1 MALSPY
7 RQVLAL
13 PGVRRLLLIALFAR
27 IPGSAVGVAMT
38 LHVVLTLKE
47 GYGAAG
53 LVSACATIGM
63 ALSGPLFGRLVDRRG
78 LRLMLAITTIG
89 EATFWFIAP
98 SLPYAALLGTAL
110 IGGFLTLPVGA
121 TSRQALAAIVPPEH
135 RKAAFSLDTIFVE
148 TSYMLGPALGVLMAT
163 QVSTTLTLVAI
174 GGGLVISGSVLF
186 LVNPPIR
193 SAASTEESAEPVP
206 RKEWLTREL
215 VGALIISAGAV
226 LVLAGTDV
234 AIVATLE
241 RHGQVSWTGL
251 VIVVWCLVSL
261 TGGFVYGAMTRTVPP
276 LVLMTTMGVLTIP
289 VGIATDW
296 WWLCLAILP
305 AGALCAPLLSA
316 TTEWISRLA
325 PESVRGEVMGLQQ
338 SALTLGSAMG
348 APFVGAVMD
357 ATSPAMGF
365 VAAGGLVTVAAAA
378 VLFLQ
383 RPRAS
388 AAPASASASSEESV
402 RSAS

>member
-1 MALSPY
+1 MALSRY

-13 PGVRRLLLIALFAR
+13 PGVRRLLLISLFAR

-53 LVSACATIGM
+53 LVTAFATIGM
-63 ALSGPLFGRLVDRRG
+63 TISGPLFGRLVDRRG

-98 SLPYAALLGTAL
+98 SLPYPALLGTAL
-110 IGGFLTLPVGA
+110 LGGFLTLPVGA
-121 TSRQALAAIVPPEH
+121 TSRQALAAIVPPQH
-135 RKAAFSLDTIFVE
+135 RKAAFSLDTVFVE
-148 TSYMLGPALGVLMAT
+148 TSYMLGPALGVLLAT
-163 QVSTTLTLVAI
+163 QVSTTVTMVTI
-174 GGGLVISGSVLF
+174 GGGLVLSGSVLY

-193 SAASTEESAEPVP
+193 SGESSGPAQPVP
-206 RKEWLTREL
+206 RKEWLTGEL
-215 VGALIISAGAV
+215 VGALAISAGAV

-261 TGGFVYGAMTRTVPP
+261 SGGFVYGAMTRTVSP
-276 LVLMTTMGVLTIP
+276 LVLMATMGLLTIP
-289 VGIATDW
+289 VGVATDW

-305 AGALCAPLLSA
+305 AGALCAPLLAA

-365 VAAGGLVTVAAAA
+365 AAAGGLVTVVAAV

-383 RPRAS
+383 RSRTTPV
-388 AAPASASASSEESV
+388 SASASSEESV

>member
-1 MALSPY
+1 MALSRY
-7 RQVLAL
+7 RQVFAL

-38 LHVVLTLKE
+38 LHVVLTLKQ

-53 LVSACATIGM
+53 LVTACATIGM

-98 SLPYAALLGTAL
+98 SLPYPALLGTAL
-110 IGGFLTLPVGA
+110 LGGFMTLPVGA

-148 TSYMLGPALGVLMAT
+148 TSYMLGPALGVLLAT
-163 QVSTTLTLVAI
+163 QVSTTVTMVAI
-174 GGGLVISGSVLF
+174 GGGLVLSGSVLY

-193 SAASTEESAEPVP
+193 SQESTGPARPVP

-215 VGALIISAGAV
+215 VGALVISAGAV

-241 RHGQVSWTGL
+241 RHGQVSWTGV

-261 TGGFVYGAMTRTVPP
+261 SGGFVYGAMTRTVSP
-276 LVLMTTMGVLTIP
+276 LVLMTTMGLLTIP
-289 VGIATDW
+289 VGVATDW

-338 SALTLGSAMG
+338 SALTLGSALG

-365 VAAGGLVTVAAAA
+365 VAAGALVTVSAA
-378 VLFLQ
+378 VVLVLQ
-383 RPRAS
+383 RPRRGDVPVS
-388 AAPASASASSEESV
+388 TSASSEESV

>member
-1 MALSPY
+1 MALSRY
-7 RQVLAL
+7 RQVFGL

-53 LVSACATIGM
+53 LVTACATIGM

-98 SLPYAALLGTAL
+98 SLPYPALLGTAL
-110 IGGFLTLPVGA
+110 LGGFLTLPVGA

-148 TSYMLGPALGVLMAT
+148 TSYMLGPALGVLLAT
-163 QVSTTLTLVAI
+163 QVSTTVTLVAI
-174 GGGLVISGSVLF
+174 GGGLVFSGSVLY

-193 SAASTEESAEPVP
+193 SAETSGPVRPVP

-215 VGALIISAGAV
+215 VGALVISAGAV

-261 TGGFVYGAMTRTVPP
+261 SGGFVYGAMTRTVSP
-276 LVLMTTMGVLTIP
+276 LVLMTTMGLLTIP
-289 VGIATDW
+289 IGFAADW

-305 AGALCAPLLSA
+305 AGVLCAPLLAA

-365 VAAGGLVTVAAAA
+365 VAAGALVTMVAAG
-378 VLFLQ
+378 VLLLQ
-383 RPRAS
+383 RPRTS
-388 AAPASASASSEESV
+388 PASVSSEESV